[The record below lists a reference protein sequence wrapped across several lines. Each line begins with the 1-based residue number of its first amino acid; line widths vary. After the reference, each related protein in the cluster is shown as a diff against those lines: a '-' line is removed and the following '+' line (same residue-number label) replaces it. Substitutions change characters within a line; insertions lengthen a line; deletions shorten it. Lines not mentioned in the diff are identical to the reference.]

1 MDEET
6 AAAMQQQQ
14 LAMQQNYNS
23 ESDEEQ
29 YEVDGFSDDPNIANN
44 QIGWIKWFCSLE
56 GHEFLVEIDEDY
68 IRDPFN
74 LQGLQEKLSKDKFK
88 TCLRMI
94 LSPQQ
99 PNEDDLNDE
108 AFLELNQESSDLYGM
123 IHARFILNPKGLA
136 KVYQKFLNGT
146 YGTCPRA
153 LCDRQKVLPVGL
165 SDTLRTSRFKNFCP
179 RCEEVYL
186 PKTRQ
191 VNVDGACFGS
201 SFPQVFLLHYPLAV
215 ILPPKVYH
223 YEPKIF
229 GFKIAGKRGS
239 KTFDPPKGNVRYIED
254 SMQALELEQVKEK
267 QAAAAN
273 DLALD
278 FKGKLNLNSQD
289 SNENTAATGED
300 GELTNR

>member
-1 MDEET
+1 M
-6 AAAMQQQQ
+6 A
-14 LAMQQNYNS
+14 QNYNS

-29 YEVDGFSDDPNIANN
+29 YEIDGFSDDPAIQNA

-74 LQGLQEKLSKDKFK
+74 LQGLQEKFSKEKMK

-108 AFLELNQESSDLYGM
+108 AFLELNQESSDLYSLM
-123 IHARFILNPKGLA
+123 HARYINSPRGLA

-165 SDTLRTSRFKNFCP
+165 SDSLRTSRFKNFCP

-201 SFPQVFLLHYPLAV
+201 SFPQVFLMHYPVAV

-229 GFKIAGKRGS
+229 GFKIHGKRGS
-239 KTFDPPKGNVRYIED
+239 KAFNPPKGNVRYVAD
-254 SMQALELEQVKEK
+254 SMQ
-267 QAAAAN
+267 
-273 DLALD
+273 
-278 FKGKLNLNSQD
+278 
-289 SNENTAATGED
+289 
-300 GELTNR
+300 

>member
-1 MDEET
+1 M
-6 AAAMQQQQ
+6 A
-14 LAMQQNYNS
+14 QNYNS

-29 YEVDGFSDDPNIANN
+29 YEIDGFSDDPAIQNA

-74 LQGLQEKLSKDKFK
+74 LQGLQEKFTKEKMK

-108 AFLELNQESSDLYGM
+108 AFLELNQESSDLYSLM
-123 IHARFILNPKGLA
+123 HARFINSPRGLA

-165 SDTLRTSRFKNFCP
+165 SDSLRTSRFKNFCP

-201 SFPQVFLLHYPLAV
+201 SFPQVFLMHYPMAV

-229 GFKIAGKRGS
+229 GFKIHGKRGS
-239 KTFDPPKGNVRYIED
+239 KAFNPPKGNVHYIAE
-254 SMQALELEQVKEK
+254 SMQQLELEKLREK
-267 QAAAAN
+267 GEEESCIVDFSKQLSLDKGSN
-273 DLALD
+273 D
-278 FKGKLNLNSQD
+278 
-289 SNENTAATGED
+289 ENTAVTGED
-300 GELTNR
+300 NDAKMYPEANRNKKNRKKNKK

>member
-1 MDEET
+1 
-6 AAAMQQQQ
+6 
-14 LAMQQNYNS
+14 
-23 ESDEEQ
+23 
-29 YEVDGFSDDPNIANN
+29 
-44 QIGWIKWFCSLE
+44 
-56 GHEFLVEIDEDY
+56 
-68 IRDPFN
+68 
-74 LQGLQEKLSKDKFK
+74 
-88 TCLRMI
+88 
-94 LSPQQ
+94 
-99 PNEDDLNDE
+99 
-108 AFLELNQESSDLYGM
+108 LYSM
-123 IHARFILNPKGLA
+123 MHARFIHSPRGLA

-201 SFPQVFLLHYPLAV
+201 SFPQVFLMHYPMAV

-229 GFKIAGKRGS
+229 GFKIYGKRGS

-254 SMQALELEQVKEK
+254 SMQALEMEALKPKPKEIKKIEVETLAIDFTK
-267 QAAAAN
+267 Q
-273 DLALD
+273 LKLD
-278 FKGKLNLNSQD
+278 ED
-289 SNENTAATGED
+289 TAVTGED
-300 GELTNR
+300 LEDNDPSESSRTMGDTSR

>member
-1 MDEET
+1 MYS
-6 AAAMQQQQ
+6 M
-14 LAMQQNYNS
+14 M
-23 ESDEEQ
+23 
-29 YEVDGFSDDPNIANN
+29 
-44 QIGWIKWFCSLE
+44 
-56 GHEFLVEIDEDY
+56 
-68 IRDPFN
+68 
-74 LQGLQEKLSKDKFK
+74 
-88 TCLRMI
+88 
-94 LSPQQ
+94 
-99 PNEDDLNDE
+99 
-108 AFLELNQESSDLYGM
+108 
-123 IHARFILNPKGLA
+123 HARFIHSPRGLA

-201 SFPQVFLLHYPLAV
+201 SFPQVFLMHYPMAV

-229 GFKIAGKRGS
+229 GFKIYGKRGS

-254 SMQALELEQVKEK
+254 SMQALEMEALKPKPKEIKRIEVETLAIDFSK
-267 QAAAAN
+267 QLKM
-273 DLALD
+273 DED
-278 FKGKLNLNSQD
+278 
-289 SNENTAATGED
+289 TAVTGED
-300 GELTNR
+300 LEDNDPSESSRTMGDTSR